1 MQTKLVTLNES
12 DNVLI
17 CCQSLHSNESIE
29 IDQQRLVVSCA
40 IDVGHKIA
48 RRAIKQ
54 GEKVIR
60 WGVPIGSATLDIE
73 QGEHVHIHNMKSDYI
88 PSYTRQAKV
97 GE

>member
-1 MQTKLVTLNES
+1 MQAKLVTLNES

-17 CCQSLHSNESIE
+17 CCQSLAPSESVE
-29 IDQQRLVVSCA
+29 IDQQHFVIQDE

-60 WGVPIGSATLDIE
+60 WGVPIGSATLDINA
-73 QGEHVHIHNMKSDYI
+73 GEHVHIHNMKSDYI

>member
-1 MQTKLVTLNES
+1 MPSKLVLLHEV
-12 DNVLI
+12 DNVLV
-17 CCQSLHSNESIE
+17 CCKSLAVHEVIE
-29 IDQQRLVVSCA
+29 INELNVQVSSD

-60 WGVPIGSATLDIE
+60 WGVPIGSATLDINI
-73 QGEHVHIHNMKSDYI
+73 GEHVHIHNMKSDYI